1 MLLSIFFP
9 EIYAKQ
15 TVGTFYY
22 NQKNSHNT
30 SKIGY
35 KITKKTSK
43 ITIMPIP
50 AMTLQWLCSGF
61 RVHHKYRNKLRK
73 LLKQKQSHST
83 YQIAADGMTGR
94 WLHDQFA
101 NRVKKEPVAMLLRG
115 LCSGSISKYWN
126 SKNKL
131 EKIAG
136 KW

>member
-9 EIYAKQ
+9 EIYANQ

-101 NRVKKEPVAMLLRG
+101 NRVKKECEKSCCFMLPSKGGEAMFRVHCCLNIET
-115 LCSGSISKYWN
+115 S
-126 SKNKL
+126 
-131 EKIAG
+131 
-136 KW
+136 